1 MPGSDSRGSSRL
13 QRALPLLSQLAN
25 CTPASDFYS
34 TMIPLL
40 QVLSRL
46 SPYPPLYAALQ
57 FHQLSTFFDL
67 ITRFRPMIVLGAP
80 RTAVDLPDLPPA
92 IREVLSAQIR
102 LPLYDID
109 TLWSCLGDISLSAG
123 SHATVPRQQID
134 RSLSYLAPLHSLGT
148 SCFLSGPG

>member
-67 ITRFRPMIVLGAP
+67 ITRFQPMIILQVGAP
-80 RTAVDLPDLPPA
+80 RTTVDSPALAPA
-92 IREVLSAQIR
+92 IREVFSAQIQ
-102 LPLYDID
+102 LSLYDRYSESMV
-109 TLWSCLGDISLSAG
+109 LPW
-123 SHATVPRQQID
+123 
-134 RSLSYLAPLHSLGT
+134 
-148 SCFLSGPG
+148 

>member
-34 TMIPLL
+34 TIIPLL

-57 FHQLSTFFDL
+57 FHQLSTFFNL
-67 ITRFRPMIVLGAP
+67 HQEKPPVLVSTIIV
-80 RTAVDLPDLPPA
+80 
-92 IREVLSAQIR
+92 IRR
-102 LPLYDID
+102 
-109 TLWSCLGDISLSAG
+109 
-123 SHATVPRQQID
+123 H
-134 RSLSYLAPLHSLGT
+134 
-148 SCFLSGPG
+148 